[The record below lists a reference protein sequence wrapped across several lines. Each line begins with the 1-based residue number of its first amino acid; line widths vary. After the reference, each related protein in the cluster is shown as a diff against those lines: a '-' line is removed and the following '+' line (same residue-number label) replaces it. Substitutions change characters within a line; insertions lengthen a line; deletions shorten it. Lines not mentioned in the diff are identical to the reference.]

1 MEVRDTLVHLLPKT
15 IALHLD
21 ACHLDDA
28 HTQITL
34 MISSTQVEVRCPACD
49 VPARHLHSHYTRT
62 RADLPWSGYRVTW
75 RLRVRKFF
83 CRNATCPRR
92 IFTERLPGVASPW
105 VRQTLRLTARL
116 LAIGL
121 ALGGAAG
128 VQLSRQLGGSV
139 AIFCE

>member
-1 MEVRDTLVHLLPKT
+1 MEVRDTLAHLLPKT

-28 HTQITL
+28 HTQMTL

-49 VPARHLHSHYTRT
+49 APARHLHSHCTRT
-62 RADLPWSGYRVTW
+62 LADLPWSGYRVTW

-83 CRNATCPRR
+83 CRNVTCPRR

-105 VRQTLRLTARL
+105 ARRTLRL
-116 LAIGL
+116 
-121 ALGGAAG
+121 
-128 VQLSRQLGGSV
+128 
-139 AIFCE
+139 